1 MCFRS
6 SSPPHLIS
14 NHVVTFPDWCH
25 GTVPRG
31 TLKPGDTKTAL
42 NLLLLCLQRYS
53 VLISNSGVA
62 RSPGW
67 HDSAALPRAGLA
79 FALVA
84 HPSTYLLF
92 P

>member
-1 MCFRS
+1 M
-6 SSPPHLIS
+6 
-14 NHVVTFPDWCH
+14 

-31 TLKPGDTKTAL
+31 TLKPGDTKAAL

-53 VLISNSGVA
+53 VLVSNSGVA
-62 RSPGW
+62 WSPGW
-67 HDSAALPRAGLA
+67 HDSAALPRAGLV

-84 HPSTYLLF
+84 HPSTHLLF